1 MAVRQEKGLP
11 IITELLGLNS
21 DRVVCAAA
29 TALRNLALDPRNKEL
44 IGLLLTHFP
53 GITVSLE
60 KLGRLKIRGGSIKT
74 IKHAKQSSPAPFIS
88 NSVVLF
94 ESKWKTKVQEATG
107 KSCVMV
113 KIVKKIYLFIAYFI
127 CKLY

>member
-44 IGLLLTHFP
+44 IGRLLTYFLKLLLNIHTY
-53 GITVSLE
+53 IQIYL
-60 KLGRLKIRGGSIKT
+60 
-74 IKHAKQSSPAPFIS
+74 AP
-88 NSVVLF
+88 
-94 ESKWKTKVQEATG
+94 
-107 KSCVMV
+107 
-113 KIVKKIYLFIAYFI
+113 KIVRTNLRRWHRMTRR
-127 CKLY
+127 

>member
-44 IGLLLTHFP
+44 IGL
-53 GITVSLE
+53 SLP
-60 KLGRLKIRGGSIKT
+60 LVC
-74 IKHAKQSSPAPFIS
+74 Q
-88 NSVVLF
+88 LF
-94 ESKWKTKVQEATG
+94 
-107 KSCVMV
+107 
-113 KIVKKIYLFIAYFI
+113 YFWSR
-127 CKLY
+127 

>member
-44 IGLLLTHFP
+44 IGRLLTF
-53 GITVSLE
+53 
-60 KLGRLKIRGGSIKT
+60 
-74 IKHAKQSSPAPFIS
+74 
-88 NSVVLF
+88 
-94 ESKWKTKVQEATG
+94 
-107 KSCVMV
+107 
-113 KIVKKIYLFIAYFI
+113 
-127 CKLY
+127 